1 MIRLNIVAIALAGIL
16 VLPVQAQ
23 TVPGPEFDAKIQQ
36 GIEFIYNLEFE
47 NAEKLFR
54 EVIAAQPKHPAG
66 HFFLA
71 MVTWWRILIDIED
84 EQYDEQFYDAL
95 DHVIELC
102 DELLDRNENDVTA
115 LFFKGGA
122 IGFKGRLKAHRSSW
136 FDAANAGRK
145 ALPIVREASALDPN
159 NSDILLGTGI
169 YNYYAEVI
177 PNEYPF
183 VKPLLLFVPPGD
195 RKKGI
200 QQIATAAEK
209 GKYANI
215 ESTCFLMQIY
225 YQYEKDYPK
234 ALELAQKL
242 HRRFPNNM
250 LFHKYLGRCYVVQ
263 GQWENAK
270 EVFGEIAARCKRN
283 QRGYGPLV
291 EREAEYYLGV
301 YDLNIGAHESA
312 LKHFLRC
319 DELSRTLDKDGP
331 SGFMVLAN
339 LKMGNIYDALAKRD
353 LALVQYRKVLKM
365 QEFKDSHALA
375 EQYIKTPFSR

>member
-1 MIRLNIVAIALAGIL
+1 MRRLLL
-16 VLPVQAQ
+16 VVLLIWMPVTHTFAQ
-23 TVPGPEFDAKIQQ
+23 TLPGPEFDAKVRK
-36 GIEFIYNLEFE
+36 GIEYVYNLEFE
-47 NAEKLFR
+47 QAESIFR
-54 EVIAAQPKHPAG
+54 ELIQARPKHPAG

-84 EQYDEQFYDAL
+84 EQYDEQFYNAL
-95 DHVIELC
+95 DGVVDLC
-102 DELLDRNENDVTA
+102 DELLEENENDVTA

-122 IGFKGRLKAHRSSW
+122 IGFKGRLKAHRGSW

-145 ALPIVREASALDPN
+145 ALPIVREASTLDPN
-159 NSDILLGTGI
+159 NYDILLGTGI

-195 RKKGI
+195 KVKGI
-200 QQIATAAEK
+200 QQITAAAEK

-215 ESTCFLMQIY
+215 ESTYFLMQIY

-234 ALELAQKL
+234 ALALAEQL
-242 HRRFPNNM
+242 HKRFPNNM
-250 LFHKYLGRCYVVQ
+250 LFHKYLGRCHVVL
-263 GQWENAK
+263 GNWERVK
-270 EVFGEIAARCKRN
+270 EVFGEIAAHCKKR

-291 EREAEYYLGV
+291 EREAEYYLGM
-301 YDLNIGAHESA
+301 YDLSIGAHESA
-312 LKHFLRC
+312 LKHFFRC

-339 LKMGNIYDALAKRD
+339 LKIGNIYDVLAKRD
-353 LALVQYRKVLKM
+353 LALAQYRKVLKM
-365 QEFKDSHALA
+365 QEFKDSHTQA
-375 EQYIKTPFSR
+375 EQYIKNPFSQ

>member
-1 MIRLNIVAIALAGIL
+1 MRRLAVAVLLTWALAA
-16 VLPVQAQ
+16 QAFAQ
-23 TVPGPEFDAKIQQ
+23 AVPGPEFDERTRK
-36 GIEFIYNLEFE
+36 GIEYIYNLEFE
-47 NAEKLFR
+47 NAEKLFQELVKAHPR
-54 EVIAAQPKHPAG
+54 HPAG

-71 MVTWWRILIDIED
+71 MVTWWRILIDIDD

-95 DHVIELC
+95 DNVIDLC
-102 DELLDRNENDVTA
+102 DALLEENENDVTA

-159 NSDILLGTGI
+159 NYDILLGTGI

-195 RKKGI
+195 KVKGI
-200 QQIATAAEK
+200 QQIKTAAEK

-215 ESTCFLMQIY
+215 ESTYFLMQIY
-225 YQYEKDYPK
+225 YQFEKDYPK

-242 HRRFPNNM
+242 HSRFPNNM
-250 LFHKYLGRCYVVQ
+250 LFHKYLGRCYVVL
-263 GQWENAK
+263 GNWEKAK
-270 EVFGEIAARCKRN
+270 EVFGEIDARCAKN

-291 EREAEYYLGV
+291 EREAEYYLGM
-301 YDLNIGAHESA
+301 YDLNMGAHESA
-312 LKHFLRC
+312 LQHFLRC
-319 DELSRTLDKDGP
+319 DELSRKLDKDGP

-353 LALVQYRKVLKM
+353 LALAQYRKVLKM
-365 QEFKDSHALA
+365 QEFKDSHAQA
-375 EQYIKTPFSR
+375 EQYIKTPFAR